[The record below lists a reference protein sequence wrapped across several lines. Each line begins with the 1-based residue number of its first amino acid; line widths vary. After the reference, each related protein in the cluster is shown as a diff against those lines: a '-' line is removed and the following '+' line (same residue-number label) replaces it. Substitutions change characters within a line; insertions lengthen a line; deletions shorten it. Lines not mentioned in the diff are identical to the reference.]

1 MTNAL
6 VLLVALVCFATP
18 AIAESPAVARV
29 RSDLERF
36 LGEHVEGEGA
46 KVEIPELQAFDYDVS
61 RVPGELRTELSTR
74 SPMPFHGRVSVAVA
88 LFVGDQLVKRAV
100 VSPYVRIDERVV
112 VTTRALSKGDV
123 IAREDLA
130 FSERDRAE
138 LPGNV
143 VRDLES
149 LVGLRAKRGLSGDQL
164 VRVGDFEPVP
174 LVERGDRVMLV
185 LEAGALRI
193 PAAGEARE
201 RGAAGDWIRV
211 VNLDSKREISG
222 RVDPEGRVHVAF

>member
-1 MTNAL
+1 MTKAL
-6 VLLVALVCFATP
+6 VLLAAIFFAS
-18 AIAESPAVARV
+18 AASAESATVARV

-46 KVEIPELQAFDYDVS
+46 SIEIPELRAFDYDVS
-61 RVPGELRTELSTR
+61 RVQGKLRTELSTR
-74 SPMPFHGRVSVAVA
+74 SPMPFHGRISVAVA

-100 VSPYVRIDERVV
+100 VSPNVRFSDRVV
-112 VTTRALSKGDV
+112 VTARALSKGDV
-123 IAREDLA
+123 IAREDLVL
-130 FSERDRAE
+130 STRDRAE
-138 LPGNV
+138 LPGDAI
-143 VRDLES
+143 RDLES
-149 LVGLRAKRGLSGDQL
+149 LVGLRTKRGLSGDQL
-164 VRVGDFEPVP
+164 VRSGDFESVP

-193 PAAGEARE
+193 QAAGEARE